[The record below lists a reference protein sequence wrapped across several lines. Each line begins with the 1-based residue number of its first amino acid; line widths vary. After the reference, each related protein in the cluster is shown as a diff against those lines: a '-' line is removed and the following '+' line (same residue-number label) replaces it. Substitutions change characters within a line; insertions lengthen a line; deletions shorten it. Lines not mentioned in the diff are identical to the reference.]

1 MESRR
6 EIEEL
11 ISAARA
17 VVGRFAI
24 GERFTAATVGAALR
38 SRSGRIYTGVC
49 FDIACGIGFCA
60 EHAAVA
66 EMLKSRETEVEAI
79 VAMDANRVV
88 APCGRCRELLA
99 QIDTRNLRTRVVLG
113 PDRVVPLSELLPEHW
128 LRAGPHPSEE
138 RSAPRVGPRASP

>member
-1 MESRR
+1 MNSER
-6 EIEEL
+6 EIEDL

-24 GERFTAATVGAALR
+24 GDRFTAGTVGAALR

-49 FDIACGIGFCA
+49 FDVACGIGFCA

-66 EMLKSRETEVEAI
+66 EMLKSRETGVDAI
-79 VAMDANRVV
+79 VAVDANRVV

-99 QIDTRNLRTRVVLG
+99 QIDARNLQAGVVLG
-113 PDRVVPLSELLPEHW
+113 PDRIVPLSELLPEHW
-128 LRAGPHPSEE
+128 LGEGQHPSGE
-138 RSAPRVGPRASP
+138 RSAP